1 MPFTQNQIQ
10 GDLQTRR
17 LLLGEI
23 WSDMISK
30 GSICFF
36 KSTMNQNSC
45 LSTMKGISFFFFL
58 LLLFCG
64 NDIHVVT
71 AGPAAYASCQAMAAL
86 GCGPAGYAA
95 CQAASAAGCL
105 STGFGWPACYAGCQA
120 VCAGLGGATF
130 AACYGSAQAACA
142 ATFLAPTPWG
152 WEQTLQVVQM
162 VMRCAGLP
170 FCCHTWSS
178 ISSLTATRL
187 LYLRIYIYINIFNVI
202 AQPHWLAL
210 PYQQLEV
217 ILYPSFSILSLSFYK
232 SSIVTH
238 LHGYFPQ
245 LHLHYCTNFRLSISN
260 HSIYSVKTP
269 KNILI
274 SIYESLMFIIHMNF
288 LLRQTTVWC
297 VFTPAMVWLIWLGN
311 WTI

>member
-1 MPFTQNQIQ
+1 
-10 GDLQTRR
+10 
-17 LLLGEI
+17 
-23 WSDMISK
+23 
-30 GSICFF
+30 
-36 KSTMNQNSC
+36 
-45 LSTMKGISFFFFL
+45 MKGISFFFFL

-274 SIYESLMFIIHMNF
+274 SIYESFNVYYTHELPSSSNYSMMRVHPSDGVIDLIRKLNNLKYQVPSTSPISSESCRIDGWSFSD
-288 LLRQTTVWC
+288 LRC
-297 VFTPAMVWLIWLGN
+297 KRIGR
-311 WTI
+311 